1 MQITINHPELGAQ
14 KSYTT
19 AQVAASAAY
28 SLVENND
35 DFSSGDLVL
44 FGKYG
49 QEKTEVVTLTG
60 VTGDNQID
68 HSTGPVFDHP
78 ARTPIYQMLFNQ
90 AEISRATSE
99 GGSYSVVTT
108 VDLNVDEEYTVYN
121 DTGGT
126 TSSWYKI
133 RYKHSGTSAYSDYS
147 DEVQGIGYED
157 DSLRSM
163 TDDVLE
169 QFGDPEAKEVSR
181 TQIKNQLNAA
191 VRRLVMQMI
200 RFYPDYG
207 GAYSTQALSST
218 NSYSYPSYFIAFK
231 RIQIGESLTNSYRA
245 AFKKESELDPSLSF
259 ITSEP
264 YVVLR
269 DTTWKTYPDCAG
281 STAYLYYWQYPA
293 AMSSDSDTHGLP
305 YGARDVLVTSA
316 LYRLWLNKDVE
327 RAAVVK
333 KLLDEQIKEFM
344 EFVAQARQA
353 SNNNFQTVSFGAEEY
368 EI

>member
-1 MQITINHPELGAQ
+1 MEITINHPELGTQ

-19 AQVAASAAY
+19 AQVNASALY

-49 QEKTEVVTLTG
+49 QEKSEIVTLTG
-60 VTGDNQID
+60 ITSSNRID

-78 ARTPIYQMLFNQ
+78 ARTPVSQVRYNQ

-99 GGSYSVVTT
+99 GGAYTVVTT
-108 VDLNVDEEYTVYN
+108 INLNVDEEYTLYD

-133 RYKHSGTSAYSDYS
+133 RYKHSGTSAYSEYS
-147 DEVQGIGYED
+147 DEVQGTGYAE

-163 TDDVLE
+163 VDDVLE

-181 TQIKNQLNAA
+181 NQIKSQLNAA

-207 GAYSTQALSST
+207 GAYSTQLLDST
-218 NSYSYPSYFIAFK
+218 NSYAYPSYFISFK
-231 RIQIGESLTNSYRA
+231 KVQIGESLTSVFINGVIRLRREA
-245 AFKKESELDPSLSF
+245 KHGGNTASLRN
-259 ITSEP
+259 
-264 YVVLR
+264 L
-269 DTTWKTYPDCAG
+269 
-281 STAYLYYWQYPA
+281 
-293 AMSSDSDTHGLP
+293 
-305 YGARDVLVTSA
+305 
-316 LYRLWLNKDVE
+316 
-327 RAAVVK
+327 
-333 KLLDEQIKEFM
+333 
-344 EFVAQARQA
+344 
-353 SNNNFQTVSFGAEEY
+353 
-368 EI
+368 